1 MEVLLAG
8 ESWITIEHHFKG
20 WDHFTSATF
29 HDGATAF
36 KKALEKHAIRVTHL
50 YAHLVPDNFPKTVE
64 ELAQYDV
71 IILSDIGAN
80 SLLLPSETW
89 LRGKQMPNRLEL
101 LRQFVYSGGGLV
113 MVGGYYS
120 FQGIHAMA
128 RYKGTPIED
137 VLPVHL
143 LPYDDRVEV
152 PEGAYPVTGPHFSL
166 FQGFPPSLPPLLG
179 YNKVTLREDAAC
191 IFLIGND
198 PLLAFRKVGKGRTV
212 AWTSDIGPH
221 WCPHEFMFSEAYEQ
235 LWVRILNW
243 VGRKED
249 KL

>member
-29 HDGATAF
+29 HDGAAAF
-36 KKALEKHAIRVTHL
+36 KKALEKQGIKIHHL
-50 YAHLVPDNFPKTVE
+50 YAHLVPDNFPRTLE

-71 IILSDIGAN
+71 VILSDIGSN

-89 LRGKQMPNRLEL
+89 LRGKQTLNRLDL
-101 LRQFVYSGGGLV
+101 LREYVKGGGGLV

-128 RYKGTPIED
+128 RYKNTPIED
-137 VLPVHL
+137 ILPVLL
-143 LPYDDRVEV
+143 LPHDDRVEA
-152 PEGAYPVTGPHFSL
+152 PEGVHPTLGPHFAA
-166 FQGFPPSLPPLLG
+166 FQGFPSSLPPLLG
-179 YNKVTLREDAAC
+179 YNKVILRDDSAC
-191 IFLIGND
+191 IYLVSND
-198 PLLAFRKVGKGRTV
+198 PLLALREVGKGRTV

-221 WCPHEFMFSEAYEQ
+221 WCPHEFMLSESYKQ
-235 LWVRILNW
+235 LWIKILNW
-243 VGRKED
+243 AGRKENG
-249 KL
+249 